1 MINNT
6 HMSQYIPPTKFHYVT
21 GTWTQ
26 AAGQVAGTI
35 AVHKAATAETAVVT
49 IPIEIPGNS
58 VALQGA
64 KLLSIEVDY
73 EILVADLT
81 SITAVL
87 NKVTRGADLAV
98 ATVAAVTQTQVPT
111 AALAKVTDQHK
122 LVVTLTTPE
131 WDLSTTY
138 YLLQLTCVA
147 PASTTL
153 DFLAAVANFTFRA

>member
-1 MINNT
+1 MMKPGMI
-6 HMSQYIPPTKFHYVT
+6 
-21 GTWTQ
+21 TWASLC
-26 AAGQVAGTI
+26 AAGTLTC
-35 AVHKAATAETAVVT
+35 AATAETAVVT

-98 ATVAAVTQTQVPT
+98 ATVAAVT
-111 AALAKVTDQHK
+111 
-122 LVVTLTTPE
+122 LTTPE

-138 YLLQLTCVA
+138 YLLQLSCVA